1 MAQNGHSSDFK
12 IGWEKGWEAGW
23 RAAIEFGRSSSATSL
38 GLPPQSALGL
48 PQLAEKDPQPCS
60 TPPPQEDRGQQR
72 RKGSDRSETRC
83 TLCKGFHPEPRHAC
97 PRISD
102 FRSGKHPPPQDICL
116 LCLSLLDSQLSC
128 SNIRQPCHKLKTQK
142 GVEFS
147 LVCQI
152 HEPKK
157 HFQLCGLCDP
167 EATRSMSGQMAA
179 SKLNKR

>member
-12 IGWEKGWEAGW
+12 SGWEKGWEAGW
-23 RAAIEFGRSSSATSL
+23 RAALEFRMSSSATSL

-48 PQLAEKDPQPCS
+48 PQQTEKDPQPHS
-60 TPPPQEDRGQQR
+60 APPPQEDRGQQR
-72 RKGSDRSETRC
+72 KKGSDWSETRC

-102 FRSGKHPPPQDICL
+102 IRTGRHPLPKDICHF
-116 LCLSLLDSQLSC
+116 CLSLLDSQHRC
-128 SNIRQPCHKLKTQK
+128 SNVRQPCHKLLDRK
-142 GVEFS
+142 GVELS

-152 HEPKK
+152 HEPRK

-167 EATRSMSGQMAA
+167 EAPRSMTGQKAT
-179 SKLNKR
+179 SKPNKS